1 MNISRSCKVP
11 NLKWVLMPDLAAR
24 LEKQGWP
31 LTETSVEVRRPPDTL
46 EFDSIEEA
54 CENVRAQGPPN
65 RYSIS
70 FIGKAKSTSKH
81 LSLSL
86 LRISDDGADLR
97 MRGIPTSS
105 EIDGLMEFP
114 RLISIEPPTQFK
126 PGVLADHE
134 FIPFQDSMI
143 ETTFVP
149 VLEGLRELGYLDFGK

>member
-1 MNISRSCKVP
+1 
-11 NLKWVLMPDLAAR
+11 
-24 LEKQGWP
+24 
-31 LTETSVEVRRPPDTL
+31 
-46 EFDSIEEA
+46 
-54 CENVRAQGPPN
+54 
-65 RYSIS
+65 
-70 FIGKAKSTSKH
+70 
-81 LSLSL
+81 
-86 LRISDDGADLR
+86 